1 MERTG
6 SGNAHV
12 PNRVRQRVFDR
23 AKAFTLIEL
32 LVVIAIIAILA
43 GMLLPALNSAREK
56 ARMISCVSNQRQI
69 GTGILAYAGDFQ
81 DYLPPSKGS
90 GNGGPDWQY
99 GFLGLMFGN
108 GSATHGGVKGYVGNI
123 KTADCPSDT
132 TRKSGTH
139 FHPYMGEKN
148 NITYGYNRKFSKSD
162 NWYRINRIRELSKNI
177 GLVELGN
184 LCPYKNSYCRWGNTD
199 AAAYYYG
206 DRLSEL
212 EGPLHTKRNN
222 YLFLDGHVEPYT
234 ISEYVSILR
243 NQGETLTTSG
253 TTHWANY

>member
-1 MERTG
+1 MKKMQKSTIGTG
-6 SGNAHV
+6 FRMN
-12 PNRVRQRVFDR
+12 P
-23 AKAFTLIEL
+23 FTLIEL

-43 GMLLPALNSAREK
+43 GMLLPALNTAREK
-56 ARMISCVSNQRQI
+56 GRKASCVSNQRQI
-69 GTGILAYAGDFQ
+69 GMGIHAYTNDYNDFV
-81 DYLPPSKGS
+81 PPSRGLGS
-90 GNGGPDWQY
+90 AAGVDWQR

-108 GSATHGGVKGYVGNI
+108 GSATLGGFKGYVGNI

-212 EGPLHTKRNN
+212 EGPLHTKQSN
-222 YLFLDGHVEPYT
+222 YLFLDGHVTPYS
-234 ISEYVSILR
+234 INEYLSILR
-243 NQGETLTTSG
+243 DQGETLTVSS

>member
-1 MERTG
+1 MKMMRKSTIGTG
-6 SGNAHV
+6 FGLNL
-12 PNRVRQRVFDR
+12 
-23 AKAFTLIEL
+23 FTLIEL

-43 GMLLPALNSAREK
+43 GMLLPALNTAREK
-56 ARMISCVSNQRQI
+56 GRKASCVSNQRQI
-69 GTGILAYAGDFQ
+69 GMGIHAYTNDYNDFV
-81 DYLPPSKGS
+81 PPSKGLGS
-90 GNGGPDWQY
+90 GGGVDWQR

-108 GSATHGGVKGYVGNI
+108 GSATHGGVKGYVGNV
-123 KTADCPSDT
+123 KAADCPSDT

-184 LCPYKNSYCRWGNTD
+184 LCPYKNSYGRWGNTD
-199 AAAYYYG
+199 ESAYYYG
-206 DRLSEL
+206 NRLSEL
-212 EGPLHTKRNN
+212 EGPLHTKQSN
-222 YLFLDGHVEPYT
+222 YLFLDGHVTPYS
-234 ISEYVSILR
+234 INEYLSILR
-243 NQGETLTTSG
+243 DQGETLTVSG